1 MTGKRFAWLAVKIA
15 VSLSLLVYI
24 LAFKASP
31 ADIVRSLAGIK
42 LGWLALALSLHVVGL
57 AVSAYRWQ
65 ILARAQG
72 DDLPLGYLLRSYLVG
87 AFFNNF
93 LPTRFGGDV
102 VRIWD
107 GSKPSR
113 SLVRS
118 SAVVVVERATGLVI
132 LFLFALT
139 ASLFRLDMARRIPV
153 IRVSLL
159 AGLAGLLAAAFFL
172 SAAAGRL
179 LERLSAGRRLGRLF
193 SKVQGFREVVVSYRR
208 KPGSFLLALAW
219 ALVLQV
225 NVVVY
230 YFLVGRA
237 LGIGVPLLD
246 YFVFIPIVLLVQT
259 VPLTIG
265 GLGLRESA
273 YVTVFRFYGVG
284 PGTAV
289 SFSLA
294 ADVAVGLA
302 VGIVGGII
310 YVTRK

>member
-1 MTGKRFAWLAVKIA
+1 
-15 VSLSLLVYI
+15 
-24 LAFKASP
+24 
-31 ADIVRSLAGIK
+31 
-42 LGWLALALSLHVVGL
+42 
-57 AVSAYRWQ
+57 
-65 ILARAQG
+65 
-72 DDLPLGYLLRSYLVG
+72 
-87 AFFNNF
+87 
-93 LPTRFGGDV
+93 
-102 VRIWD
+102 
-107 GSKPSR
+107 
-113 SLVRS
+113 
-118 SAVVVVERATGLVI
+118 
-132 LFLFALT
+132 
-139 ASLFRLDMARRIPV
+139 MARRIPV